1 MAHTRMSTET
11 LVVLVAEQC
20 DVDHGNDQVSAD
32 CKARK
37 VDVFE
42 ILSDKGRI
50 CQSCQPS
57 FLFSFYEIGE
67 GLTKLK
73 REQIAKTINYFKC
86 KSFTFSWVVS
96 FIPIYQ
102 IIFQNLTKEV

>member
-1 MAHTRMSTET
+1 MSTET
-11 LVVLVAEQC
+11 LVVVVTEQC

-37 VDVFE
+37 VHVFK
-42 ILSDKGRI
+42 ILSDKDRI

-57 FLFSFYEIGE
+57 FLFSFCEIEE

-86 KSFTFSWVVS
+86 KSTYIHTYIN
-96 FIPIYQ
+96 FIYPRI
-102 IIFQNLTKEV
+102 LV